1 MLPQDPMIL
10 YSVVNARLR
19 DTYSD
24 LESFCD
30 DHDTT
35 PEALC
40 DALAAAGLPLP
51 EEVITPEACARALY
65 ELLR

>member
-19 DTYSD
+19 DTYPD
-24 LESFCD
+24 LASLCD

-40 DALAAAGLPLP
+40 GALAAAGFTYDPKLKQF
-51 EEVITPEACARALY
+51 R
-65 ELLR
+65 

>member
-35 PEALC
+35 TEALC
-40 DALAAAGLPLP
+40 AALAAAGFTYHP
-51 EEVITPEACARALY
+51 ELTQFR
-65 ELLR
+65 

>member
-19 DTYSD
+19 DTYPD
-24 LESFCD
+24 LASLCA

-35 PEALC
+35 TEALC
-40 DALAAAGLPLP
+40 AALAAAGFTYYP
-51 EEVITPEACARALY
+51 ELNQFR
-65 ELLR
+65 

>member
-1 MLPQDPMIL
+1 MIL

-30 DHDTT
+30 DHDT
-35 PEALC
+35 P
-40 DALAAAGLPLP
+40 P
-51 EEVITPEACARALY
+51 
-65 ELLR
+65 

>member
-1 MLPQDPMIL
+1 MSMLPQDPFML

-19 DTYSD
+19 DTYAD
-24 LESFCD
+24 LEAFCA

-40 DALAAAGLPLP
+40 AALEKAGFTYHP
-51 EEVITPEACARALY
+51 ELNQFR
-65 ELLR
+65 

>member
-19 DTYSD
+19 DTYPD

-35 PEALC
+35 TEALC
-40 DALAAAGLPLP
+40 AVLAAAGFTYHP
-51 EEVITPEACARALY
+51 EFNQFR
-65 ELLR
+65 

>member
-40 DALAAAGLPLP
+40 AALAAAGFTYRP
-51 EEVITPEACARALY
+51 ELNQFR
-65 ELLR
+65 

>member
-19 DTYSD
+19 DTYPD
-24 LESFCD
+24 LEALCD

-35 PEALC
+35 KEALC
-40 DALAAAGLPLP
+40 AALAAAGFTYHP
-51 EEVITPEACARALY
+51 ELNQFR
-65 ELLR
+65 

>member
-1 MLPQDPMIL
+1 MSMLPQDPMIL

-19 DTYSD
+19 DTYPD
-24 LESFCD
+24 LASLCA

-40 DALAAAGLPLP
+40 AALAAAGFTYYP
-51 EEVITPEACARALY
+51 ELNQFR
-65 ELLR
+65 

>member
-1 MLPQDPMIL
+1 MSMLPQDPMIL

-40 DALAAAGLPLP
+40 AALAAAGFTYRP
-51 EEVITPEACARALY
+51 ELNQFR
-65 ELLR
+65 

>member
-1 MLPQDPMIL
+1 MMLPKDPFIL

-24 LESFCD
+24 LDALCD

-35 PEALC
+35 PEEVCAALSAIGFTY
-40 DALAAAGLPLP
+40 DPDLNQF
-51 EEVITPEACARALY
+51 R
-65 ELLR
+65 

>member
-1 MLPQDPMIL
+1 MLPQDPFML

-19 DTYSD
+19 DTYAD
-24 LESFCD
+24 LEAFCA

-40 DALAAAGLPLP
+40 AALEKAGFTYHP
-51 EEVITPEACARALY
+51 ELNQFR
-65 ELLR
+65 

>member
-19 DTYSD
+19 DTYPD

-35 PEALC
+35 TEALC
-40 DALAAAGLPLP
+40 AVLAAAGFTYHP
-51 EEVITPEACARALY
+51 ELNQFR
-65 ELLR
+65 